1 MAITPIGSI
10 NKELFTNAYVTYLTS
25 DSVSNSATLT
35 VDSIR
40 DIAINN
46 VLFIGKLGEE
56 KSEIIKTHTST
67 APTASVVTLL
77 SNTTFYHPRG
87 TSIYVIDYDQIE
99 ISHSATTTG
108 SKSVLATIDIDP
120 DNLETVYKD
129 STQTSG
135 YYFIRYKNSI
145 TSTYS
150 VYSDPI
156 PYAGYGDNTVRAIKD
171 RALEQ
176 LGEKIGDVISDEFLN
191 NSLWEARRELDNSM
205 DRWSWRIIRDYPL
218 TQVIPG
224 INTATLPTDLRSPS
238 TNKNI
243 LMLSIGKDKS
253 KIDYCDVN
261 TMNQY
266 FQGVAQTTLNGV
278 VSDTDVTIV
287 LTSSGDFDSS
297 GNIDVAA
304 SSVSGTI
311 DTITYTGNTLA
322 SNTLTGVTGIAT
334 GGHATLTKVWQ
345 NANFGRPDYY
355 TIDAQNGNIVF
366 NMPFDDDDAGEN
378 IYIDYYKTLPVY
390 DSDADTLDEPEYDL
404 FVNYLKWK
412 IKSKKS
418 NGRLSPKDDPDYQ
431 EWQLRKQNL
440 ITKEYLGQQVFMV
453 PDDD

>member
-10 NKELFTNAYVTYLTS
+10 NKELFTNSYKTYLTS
-25 DSVSNSATLT
+25 DAVSNSGTLT

-40 DIAINN
+40 DIDINN
-46 VLFIGKLGEE
+46 ILFIGELGEE

-77 SNTTFYHPRG
+77 TNTTFYHPRG
-87 TSIYVIDYDQIE
+87 TSIYVLDYDQNE

-108 SKSVLATIDIDP
+108 SKTVLATIDIDP
-120 DNLETVYKD
+120 DNIETIYKD
-129 STQTSG
+129 SSQTSG
-135 YYFIRYKNSI
+135 YYFLRYKNSI
-145 TSTYS
+145 SNTFSI
-150 VYSDPI
+150 YSDPI

-191 NSLWEARRELDNSM
+191 DSLWEARRDLDNSM
-205 DRWSWRIIRDYPL
+205 DRWSWRIVRDYAL
-218 TQVIPG
+218 TQAIPG
-224 INTATLPTDLRSPS
+224 VNTATLPTDLRSPS

-243 LMLSIGKDKS
+243 LMLTIGKDKS
-253 KIDYCDVN
+253 EVEYCDVN
-261 TMNQY
+261 RMSQF
-266 FQGVAQTTLNGV
+266 FQGVAHTTLNGV
-278 VSDTDVTIV
+278 VNDTDVTIV
-287 LTSSGDFDSS
+287 LTSSGDFDAS
-297 GNIDVAA
+297 GNIDVASA
-304 SSVSGTI
+304 NVSGTI
-311 DTITYTGNTLA
+311 DTIAYTGNTL
-322 SNTLTGVTGIAT
+322 STNTLTGVTGIAT
-334 GGHATLTKVWQ
+334 GGHATLTNVWQ